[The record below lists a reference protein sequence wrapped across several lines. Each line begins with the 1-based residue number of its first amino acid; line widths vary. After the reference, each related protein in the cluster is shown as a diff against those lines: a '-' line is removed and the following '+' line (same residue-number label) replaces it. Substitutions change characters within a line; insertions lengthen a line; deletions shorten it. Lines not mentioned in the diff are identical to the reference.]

1 MGYLAEERETHLYLD
16 GVTRE
21 WKAWTNMPF
30 MADKL
35 RRCGW
40 KQTDAGKVDGA
51 EVDWTFTMPEQSA
64 ITIRDMTKPK
74 RAFSDSQLSALKSA
88 RLAKVKLS
96 AEE

>member
-30 MADKL
+30 MAEKF

-40 KQTDAGKVDGA
+40 KQTEVGKVDDI
-51 EVDWTFTMPEQSA
+51 EVDWGFRSPPRPAPTSSS
-64 ITIRDMTKPK
+64 
-74 RAFSDSQLSALKSA
+74 RARTFSDSQLSALKAA